1 MPAAITASTPAAVEV
16 IEINDPAQANAGLE
30 LLEQDVMQLQ
40 STGLQARQV
49 IVRLGSSIVVYYTTN
64 LRVRTRPTLRPD
76 LIAYM
81 SFAPQATGTADGLPL
96 HADSLII
103 GPPGCSIGLVADPGY
118 ASITLLLRPE
128 DIRAHLQV
136 RGRDEDFR
144 LPAGVIALD
153 IDASRAGSLFSWG
166 KRLVELAEQQPEL
179 FNHSPEQ
186 RAAAHAELL
195 EVLLESLAI
204 TQDHPLERRERTQQ
218 GQSKIVLA
226 AENYAL
232 AHTDEQLYV
241 TDLCRAAA
249 VSERTLEYAF
259 RAVMGLSPTAY
270 LTRLRLHRVHQ
281 ALLAADPGS
290 TTVTHEA
297 MEWGFW
303 HFGEFSRLYKKCFGE
318 LPSDTLRRPR

>member
-30 LLEQDVMQLQ
+30 LMEQDVMQLQ
-40 STGLQARQV
+40 STGLQARQI

-64 LRVRTRPTLRPD
+64 LRVRTRPTLHPD

-103 GPPGCSIGLVADPGY
+103 VPPGCSIGLVADPGY

-136 RGRDEDFR
+136 RGRAEDFR
-144 LPAGVIALD
+144 LPPSVTALKV
-153 IDASRAGSLFSWG
+153 DAARSGSLFDWG

-204 TQDHPLERRERTQQ
+204 TRDHQPQRQERTRQT
-218 GQSKIVLA
+218 QSKIVRT
-226 AENYAL
+226 AECYAL
-232 AHTDEQLYV
+232 AHTDEPLYV

-259 RAVMGLSPTAY
+259 RSVMGLSPTAY

-297 MEWGFW
+297 LEWGFW

>member
-1 MPAAITASTPAAVEV
+1 MPAVIASSTPAVEV

-30 LLEQDVMQLQ
+30 LMEQDVMQLQ
-40 STGLQARQV
+40 TTPLHARQV
-49 IVRLGSSIVVYYTTN
+49 IVRLGGSIVVYYTTN
-64 LRVRTRPTLRPD
+64 LRVRTRPTLHPN

-81 SFAPQATGTADGLPL
+81 SFAPQATGTADGLPVQ
-96 HADSLII
+96 ADKLII
-103 GPPGCSIGLVADPGY
+103 VPPDSRICLVADPDY

-136 RGRDEDFR
+136 RGRAEDFR
-144 LPAGVIALD
+144 LPTGVTTLD
-153 IDASRAGSLFSWG
+153 VDHSRAGSLFSWG

-179 FNHSPEQ
+179 FNHNQEQ

-195 EVLLESLAI
+195 EVLLESLAL
-204 TQDHPLERRERTQQ
+204 TRDHQPQRQERTRQV
-218 GQSKIVLA
+218 QSNIVRA
-226 AENYAL
+226 AESYAL
-232 AHTDEQLYV
+232 AHADERLYV

-281 ALLAADPGS
+281 ALLVASPGATS
-290 TTVTHEA
+290 VTQEA
-297 MEWGFW
+297 LEWGFW
-303 HFGEFSRLYKKCFGE
+303 HFGEFSRIYKKCFGE